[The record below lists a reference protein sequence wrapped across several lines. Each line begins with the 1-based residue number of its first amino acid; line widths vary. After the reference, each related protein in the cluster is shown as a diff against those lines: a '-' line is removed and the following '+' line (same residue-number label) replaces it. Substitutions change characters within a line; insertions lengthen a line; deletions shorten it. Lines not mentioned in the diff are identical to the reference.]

1 MKNQNLN
8 LKSVLFFGRAKC
20 NLSESILER
29 LKKFGFDV
37 TYVQSNKRGQ
47 KLSEDILH
55 WEGDFILCFRSFFI
69 LPKKLIQKAKVAA
82 VNFHPGPPE
91 YPGSGCINFALYDNA
106 KVFGVTAHTMNEKI
120 DNGVILEVRRFPI
133 YSHYDLP
140 ILLSRTHN
148 ELFNLCCDFIEE
160 IKTYGDSIIKNKI
173 TLSKDEKWKGKARL
187 LKELDELQ
195 TVSSNIT
202 EKELY
207 RIIRATY
214 IKEYPPRIKLHGLN
228 FYLNLDDL

>member
-20 NLSESILER
+20 NLSESILDQ
-29 LKKFGFDV
+29 LKNFGFDV
-37 TYVQSNKRGQ
+37 TYLQSTKRGQ
-47 KLSEDILH
+47 KLPEDILN
-55 WEGDFILCFRSFFI
+55 WEGDFILCFRSLFI
-69 LPKKLIQKAKVAA
+69 LPKKLIQKAKIAA

-91 YPGSGCINFALYDNA
+91 YPGSGCINFALYDDA

-120 DNGVILEVRRFPI
+120 DNGEILEVRRFPI
-133 YSHYDLP
+133 YSHDDLP

-148 ELFNLCCDFIEE
+148 ELFKLCSDFIKE
-160 IKTYGDSIIKNKI
+160 ITISGDNIIKKKLA
-173 TLSKDEKWKGKARL
+173 TSKKEKWEGNARL
-187 LKELDELQ
+187 LKELDALQ
-195 TVSSNIT
+195 NISINIS